1 MDQFQKKNFTERIDR
16 LLNEKYGREDNPARF
31 TKDEKEILLLTEEIW
46 NRFLKLPVNHPM
58 EVNEIAMKI
67 HDIQRMI
74 ISRPTF
80 RMNRDMFIN
89 DIREGYGKGNSDM

>member
-1 MDQFQKKNFTERIDR
+1 MDQFETITEQIDK
-16 LLNEKYGREDNPARF
+16 LLNEKYGGDNPARF
-31 TKDEKEILLLTEEIW
+31 TEDEKRILLLTEEIW
-46 NRFLKLPVNHPM
+46 NRFLELPINHPM

-74 ISRPTF
+74 ISRPAF

-89 DIREGYGKGNSDM
+89 DIKMGGE